1 MSDNVRPEIKKGARP
16 EEPNTF
22 LGALRKLIAIPFGFP
37 LFCASAIFTGT
48 TVFVTKCAETVAAF
62 FHKTPFGKT
71 LQEIPFWKNASA
83 VCQDVFEKS
92 WTLFGGAPFLKAGQV
107 LTDTVADGI
116 TTKQN
121 PLQGEEGK
129 LLAIPKE
136 DVKSNLNIGA
146 TRDAGQILPVATLAG
161 SEPVQAINVTAIADD
176 PKPRQAMTAQIATE
190 FSTGDAV
197 WEKWWNSLGQL
208 GNGVSEGTSGGGG
221 GGPSGGGSNDPNK
234 NKKKGKYGRWS

>member
-1 MSDNVRPEIKKGARP
+1 MFDNVRPEIKKGARP
-16 EEPNTF
+16 EEKTTF
-22 LGALRKLIAIPFGFP
+22 LGALKNLIAIPLGFP

-146 TRDAGQILPVATLAG
+146 TRDAGQILPSELAPTSNAAAT
-161 SEPVQAINVTAIADD
+161 ADD
-176 PKPRQAMTAQIATE
+176 IPRQAMTAQIATE
-190 FSTGDAV
+190 FSTGDDV
-197 WEKWWNSLGQL
+197 WKKWWNSLGQL
-208 GNGVSEGTSGGGG
+208 GDGVSEGASGGGG